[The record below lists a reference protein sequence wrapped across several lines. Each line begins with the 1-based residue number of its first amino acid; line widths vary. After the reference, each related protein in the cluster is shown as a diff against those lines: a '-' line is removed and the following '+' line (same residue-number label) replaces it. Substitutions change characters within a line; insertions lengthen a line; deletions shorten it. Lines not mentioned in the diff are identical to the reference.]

1 MRSTAAF
8 MVPEVGDGQ
17 DDRKFAVILVFFLM
31 GICNRGK
38 GTGTIRLSSLKSQ
51 IHADFTPS
59 PEGAPGTLPGSWHFA
74 GKCARSG
81 SQARLRRAAPCSP
94 APAPFPRP
102 PAASACPRSPE
113 PLACAPARARSS
125 LLFRAFLAARSP
137 ALGVRAPPPT
147 PPSPG
152 SPQGGVRE
160 GRQGRG
166 GRGGGDKDLRPI
178 ASGRPKRKEGGRSCG
193 PPAPAFLPPP
203 RSNSRAGRAARGP
216 GAQGRGAQDPERAG
230 CVQRLPNHFGK
241 VPLILHAFLRG
252 WSPDPAPSR

>member
-31 GICNRGK
+31 GIRKRGK
-38 GTGTIRLSSLKSQ
+38 GTGAIRLSSLKSQ
-51 IHADFTPS
+51 IPADCAPS

-94 APAPFPRP
+94 APAPSLGRRLP
-102 PAASACPRSPE
+102 PLVPAPRS
-113 PLACAPARARSS
+113 
-125 LLFRAFLAARSP
+125 RSP
-137 ALGVRAPPPT
+137 ALPPARALPSSLGRFWLRGTPRWVCAPLRPPT
-147 PPSPG
+147 IPRISAGG
-152 SPQGGVRE
+152 SAGGVR
-160 GRQGRG
+160 G
-166 GRGGGDKDLRPI
+166 GAARGGGRAGKDLRPI
-178 ASGRPKRKEGGRSCG
+178 ASGRPKRKEGGRS
-193 PPAPAFLPPP
+193 
-203 RSNSRAGRAARGP
+203 NSGAGRAAGGP
-216 GAQGRGAQDPERAG
+216 GAQGKGAPDPERAG

-252 WSPDPAPSR
+252 WSPDLASSR

>member
-1 MRSTAAF
+1 MMVRVGLRSTAAF

-94 APAPFPRP
+94 APAAFPRP

-166 GRGGGDKDLRPI
+166 GRGGGGQGL
-178 ASGRPKRKEGGRSCG
+178 
-193 PPAPAFLPPP
+193 
-203 RSNSRAGRAARGP
+203 AANR
-216 GAQGRGAQDPERAG
+216 
-230 CVQRLPNHFGK
+230 
-241 VPLILHAFLRG
+241 
-252 WSPDPAPSR
+252 

>member
-1 MRSTAAF
+1 

-31 GICNRGK
+31 GIRNRGK
-38 GTGTIRLSSLKSQ
+38 GTGAIRLSSLKSQ
-51 IHADFTPS
+51 IPADFAPS

-94 APAPFPRP
+94 APAPFSRP
-102 PAASACPRSPE
+102 PAASARPRSPE

-137 ALGVRAPPPT
+137 ALGLRAPPPPR
-147 PPSPG
+147 PPTGPRISAGGSAGGASGAGRPG
-152 SPQGGVRE
+152 GAG
-160 GRQGRG
+160 
-166 GRGGGDKDLRPI
+166 KDLRPI

-193 PPAPAFLPPP
+193 SLAPALLAPP
-203 RSNSRAGRAARGP
+203 RSNSGAGRPACGP
-216 GAQGRGAQDPERAG
+216 RAQGKGAQNPERVG
-230 CVQRLPNHFGK
+230 CVQRLPNHLGK
-241 VPLILHAFLRG
+241 VPLILHAFLKG